1 MLCSQDGG
9 DDARLV
15 GTTRSFVLHYYL
27 ADDTMEVL
35 EVMPSNAGRE
45 PYGKFLKRQKL
56 PKRSADGYGVGIRP
70 ASDETLRKRRDD
82 DRHYHWRDLRVGG
95 ECVVFGLRLTIR
107 DCDEHTKAW
116 YGDECGM
123 TDADFPS
130 MPAPAGPPPIPK
142 RIVPPNS
149 SGIGS
154 EADSLNSVYRLVPKV
169 PKKDVSFDEWLLNQ
183 GQVMRFTGKLVDGPG
198 KPPVPE
204 NEKVRT
210 FVVSFFLEDNSLAVF
225 EPPVMNS
232 GYPGGKYLERRP
244 SRKSAGSNVFLRG
257 RDCFVGA
264 MLEIKGT
271 WMRLNAADEAT
282 LSIMEARPKEFPGS
296 DANAVVASTT
306 ERLSRAGVAAA
317 NELSRLCAIEDAK
330 LGGGGAMVLNRTSF
344 LNVMCDLCAV
354 DGCAGIVDA
363 QRLITLWRAMPKVQF
378 DLSQTRLPASVPRE
392 ELAEDH
398 VRIADLFEML
408 CVPFER

>member
-1 MLCSQDGG
+1 MFCSQDGG

-56 PKRSADGYGVGIRP
+56 PKRGADGYGVGIRP

-169 PKKDVSFDEWLLNQ
+169 PKKDVSFDE
-183 GQVMRFTGKLVDGPG
+183 
-198 KPPVPE
+198 
-204 NEKVRT
+204 
-210 FVVSFFLEDNSLAVF
+210 
-225 EPPVMNS
+225 
-232 GYPGGKYLERRP
+232 
-244 SRKSAGSNVFLRG
+244 
-257 RDCFVGA
+257 
-264 MLEIKGT
+264 
-271 WMRLNAADEAT
+271 
-282 LSIMEARPKEFPGS
+282 
-296 DANAVVASTT
+296 
-306 ERLSRAGVAAA
+306 
-317 NELSRLCAIEDAK
+317 
-330 LGGGGAMVLNRTSF
+330 
-344 LNVMCDLCAV
+344 
-354 DGCAGIVDA
+354 
-363 QRLITLWRAMPKVQF
+363 
-378 DLSQTRLPASVPRE
+378 
-392 ELAEDH
+392 
-398 VRIADLFEML
+398 
-408 CVPFER
+408 

>member
-1 MLCSQDGG
+1 
-9 DDARLV
+9 
-15 GTTRSFVLHYYL
+15 
-27 ADDTMEVL
+27 
-35 EVMPSNAGRE
+35 
-45 PYGKFLKRQKL
+45 
-56 PKRSADGYGVGIRP
+56 
-70 ASDETLRKRRDD
+70 
-82 DRHYHWRDLRVGG
+82 
-95 ECVVFGLRLTIR
+95 
-107 DCDEHTKAW
+107 
-116 YGDECGM
+116 
-123 TDADFPS
+123 
-130 MPAPAGPPPIPK
+130 
-142 RIVPPNS
+142 
-149 SGIGS
+149 
-154 EADSLNSVYRLVPKV
+154 
-169 PKKDVSFDEWLLNQ
+169 
-183 GQVMRFTGKLVDGPG
+183 MRFTGKLVDGPG

-296 DANAVVASTT
+296 DANAVVTSTADK
-306 ERLSRAGVAAA
+306 LSRAGPAGA

-408 CVPFER
+408 RVPFER